1 MSSTPFERPFV
12 LPPVSVRAER
22 LVGVLPLAFATVV
35 IALANIATLLRLLL
49 LLAVVGLASVWLRT
63 LRGPAPL
70 ARWRS
75 GPGWGLEG
83 ADAIEPATVTPA
95 TRVYAG
101 RVLLELR
108 AADGR
113 VSRHLVDRRTL
124 SAADRRRLRVRLWLG
139 HG

>member
-1 MSSTPFERPFV
+1 
-12 LPPVSVRAER
+12 VRAER
-22 LVGVLPLAFATVV
+22 RLGAVPLVLATVV
-35 IALANIATLLRLLL
+35 IALADVPASLRAAL
-49 LLAVVGLASVWLRT
+49 LLATLGLAAIWLWT
-63 LRGPAPL
+63 LRAPAGR
-70 ARWRS
+70 ARWRA
-75 GPGWGLEG
+75 GPGWGVERAG
-83 ADAIEPATVTPA
+83 TVEPATVTPA

-124 SAADRRRLRVRLWLG
+124 SVADRRRLRVRLWLG